1 MNFKISGHR
10 TAIISVHF
18 ITKSGVASLPEKAQ
32 GVNNLSRHLMLLSQ
46 GGMPPACRGACQEA
60 CLPSVTSITDMW
72 FGVEHSVTDDD
83 IYQC

>member
-32 GVNNLSRHLMLLSQ
+32 GVNNLSRH
-46 GGMPPACRGACQEA
+46 
-60 CLPSVTSITDMW
+60 I
-72 FGVEHSVTDDD
+72 VTDDD